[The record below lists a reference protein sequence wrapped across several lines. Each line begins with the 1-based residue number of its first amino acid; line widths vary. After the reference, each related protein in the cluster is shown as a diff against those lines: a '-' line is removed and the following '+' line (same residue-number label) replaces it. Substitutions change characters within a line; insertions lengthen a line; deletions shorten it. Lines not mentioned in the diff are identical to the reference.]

1 MRVAYQW
8 RQAAREY
15 VLDPIQSATLGDALL
30 LSNSS
35 RSRCREFEVTTRY
48 TFRRTDEL
56 KVLCAFE
63 GDRNDFNSY
72 YGNLIVGAFSDR
84 HGKKAKCARLSNRCD
99 SERSERFRISDIVS
113 PARHLHRG
121 SRSLTG
127 VLLGGLHGENLTTD
141 RLLTSWEMPDI
152 ATRGSF

>member
-1 MRVAYQW
+1 LKNLFGAVAYQW

-84 HGKKAKCARLSNRCD
+84 HVKKQNARGFQIVAIVKG
-99 SERSERFRISDIVS
+99 RSAFGSAILFRRRVTFIEAVD
-113 PARHLHRG
+113 H
-121 SRSLTG
+121 
-127 VLLGGLHGENLTTD
+127 
-141 RLLTSWEMPDI
+141 
-152 ATRGSF
+152 